1 MNSNELKEYVKELNK
16 QELLEHERR
25 RIEALNKIKEMRR
38 QIKEKENARNVIS

>member
-1 MNSNELKEYVKELNK
+1 MNSNELRDHIRKLNQ